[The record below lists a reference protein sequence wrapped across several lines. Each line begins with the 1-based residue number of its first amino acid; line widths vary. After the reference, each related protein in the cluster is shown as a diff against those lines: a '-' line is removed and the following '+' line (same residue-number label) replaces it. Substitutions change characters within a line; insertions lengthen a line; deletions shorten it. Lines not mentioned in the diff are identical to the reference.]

1 MNEYKKRWQLKN
13 LAKDRLTGNYS
24 EAVLLTLIYGVL
36 AIANSVLNT
45 VLMCSASGESTLMRI
60 LFMQITPSGY
70 LISLGVSFLTSI
82 LFSLLQVGMAF
93 FYLNIACKQPYSLKD
108 LFIAFREQPGKYVLI
123 SLVISVV
130 QFFFALPGYA
140 CDYFYLINPT
150 DQWMFLSYVCQILG
164 QLITIPIVLALAQ
177 SYRLLLDYPSLS
189 AKEAMVKSCHLMKGH
204 NGRLFVLELSFL
216 PLQIAAIFTCGI
228 GYLWL
233 SPYMH
238 MTYALFYLD
247 LMEKQDR

>member
-45 VLMCSASGESTLMRI
+45 VLMCSASGESTLMRV

-150 DQWMFLSYVCQILG
+150 DQWMLLSYICQIVG
-164 QLITIPIVLALAQ
+164 QIVTIPIVLALAQ

-189 AKEAMVKSCHLMKGH
+189 AREAMVKSWHLMKGH
-204 NGRLFVLELSFL
+204 KGRLFLLELSFL
-216 PLQIAAIFTCGI
+216 PLEIAAVFTCGI

-238 MTYALFYLD
+238 MTYSLFYLE
-247 LMEKQDR
+247 LMEKQAA

>member
-45 VLMCSASGESTLMRI
+45 VLMCSASGESTLMRV

-108 LFIAFREQPGKYVLI
+108 LFIAFREQPG
-123 SLVISVV
+123 
-130 QFFFALPGYA
+130 
-140 CDYFYLINPT
+140 
-150 DQWMFLSYVCQILG
+150 
-164 QLITIPIVLALAQ
+164 
-177 SYRLLLDYPSLS
+177 
-189 AKEAMVKSCHLMKGH
+189 
-204 NGRLFVLELSFL
+204 
-216 PLQIAAIFTCGI
+216 
-228 GYLWL
+228 
-233 SPYMH
+233 
-238 MTYALFYLD
+238 
-247 LMEKQDR
+247 

>member
-45 VLMCSASGESTLMRI
+45 VLMCSASGESTLMRV

-82 LFSLLQVGMAF
+82 LFGLLQAGIAF
-93 FYLNIACKQPYSLKD
+93 YYLNMACKQPYSLKD
-108 LFIAFREQPGKYVLI
+108 LFIAFREKPGKYLLI
-123 SLVISVV
+123 SLVIAVV

-150 DQWMFLSYVCQILG
+150 DQWMLLSYICQIVG
-164 QLITIPIVLALAQ
+164 QIVTIPIVLALAQ

-189 AKEAMVKSCHLMKGH
+189 AREAMVKSWHLMKGH
-204 NGRLFVLELSFL
+204 KGRLFLLELSFL
-216 PLQIAAIFTCGI
+216 PLEIAAVFTCGI

-238 MTYALFYLD
+238 MTYSLFYLE
-247 LMEKQDR
+247 LMEKQAA